1 MKKIME
7 IYADV
12 ESEKEKNFIVK
23 KVERVYHTFGGVSI
37 DEDVESFKIRDEV
50 DAVNF
55 MLSIFKNLQLV
66 ERKAISE
73 DSGYPLVKVLFKLEN

>member
-12 ESEKEKNFIVK
+12 KSEEEKSFVVK
-23 KVERVYHTFGGVSI
+23 KIERVYHTFGGVSI

-50 DAVNF
+50 DAANF

-66 ERKAISE
+66 KRKAISE
-73 DSGYPLVKVLFKLEN
+73 DSGYPLVQVLFRLEK